1 MNQRQI
7 LYKKDSKIRIKLS
20 PYPFINRSIEEHLN
34 FSFSLLDKPR
44 GPTSHEIAAWIKK
57 EFNIPVTHSGTL
69 EFLGKSRCFWVITDS
84 IWKG

>member
-20 PYPFINRSIEEHLN
+20 PNPFVKRNIEEHLN
-34 FSFSLLDKPR
+34 YSFCLLDKPR

-57 EFNIPVTHSGTL
+57 EFGIPVTHSGTL
-69 EFLGKSRCFWVITDS
+69 ENFGEIPLYQVYY
-84 IWKG
+84 